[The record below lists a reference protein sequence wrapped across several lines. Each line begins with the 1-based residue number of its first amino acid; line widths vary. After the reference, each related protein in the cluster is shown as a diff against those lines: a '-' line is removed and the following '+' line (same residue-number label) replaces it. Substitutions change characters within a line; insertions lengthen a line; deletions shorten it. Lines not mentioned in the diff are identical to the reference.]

1 MINFISISG
10 QGVPITPIFI
20 HSLLKLGT
28 LLFHGGI
35 LIHQLN
41 QRLNIYFLT
50 FILLLHCIKI
60 PKYLAFPVKKTLNK
74 NFRFLKKKISK
85 FFSLCYCY
93 SLGTHGFPQKCSA
106 HSLTYVNIQIYIYIY
121 MNE

>member
-20 HSLLKLGT
+20 HILLKLGT

-50 FILLLHCIKI
+50 FILLLHCIK
-60 PKYLAFPVKKTLNK
+60 LAEVPGVIGEKK
-74 NFRFLKKKISK
+74 
-85 FFSLCYCY
+85 
-93 SLGTHGFPQKCSA
+93 
-106 HSLTYVNIQIYIYIY
+106 V
-121 MNE
+121 E

>member
-10 QGVPITPIFI
+10 QRVPITPIFI
-20 HSLLKLGT
+20 HILLKLGT

-50 FILLLHCIKI
+50 FILLLHCIK
-60 PKYLAFPVKKTLNK
+60 LAEVPGVIGEKKSNK
-74 NFRFLKKKISK
+74 KFRFLKKKNFEI
-85 FFSLCYCY
+85 F
-93 SLGTHGFPQKCSA
+93 
-106 HSLTYVNIQIYIYIY
+106 
-121 MNE
+121 